1 MHLAILVVDG
11 HVLLYGS
18 RDRGIVNDDRGLPAQ
33 GVHHQFQ
40 HIEEFTGIAPA
51 VAHKRLTF
59 MYLDIFLPEQDILLE
74 RTVQQRL

>member
-11 HVLLYGS
+11 HVFLHRS
-18 RDRGIVNDDRGLPAQ
+18 RNGGIVNDDGGLSAQ

-40 HIEEFTGIAPA
+40 HIEEFSGIAPA
-51 VAHKRLTF
+51 VTHKRLAFTH
-59 MYLDIFLPEQDILLE
+59 LNILLLEQDIFLE